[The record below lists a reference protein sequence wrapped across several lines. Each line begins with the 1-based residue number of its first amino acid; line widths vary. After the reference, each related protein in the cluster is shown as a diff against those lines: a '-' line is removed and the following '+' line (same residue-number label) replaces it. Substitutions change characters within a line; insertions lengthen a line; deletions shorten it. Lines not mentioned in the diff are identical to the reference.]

1 MKAACVE
8 TQGPPENLH
17 IADFPQPVPGPGQ
30 VLVRVSCSALNPIDI
45 YLRAGSIPMP
55 VPKPFIPGCDFAG
68 VVESLGEGV
77 DQFRLG
83 ERVWGSN
90 QGLLGRQGTLAE
102 FVCSDECWV
111 YPSPAEVPDET
122 LAAAALT
129 GITAH
134 LALFESGKLEAGQR
148 LFIPGGT
155 GGVGALLVQMGA
167 ILGAEVIT
175 TAGSPEKADLCRSWG
190 AAHVIDHRHDDVATR
205 LKEYV
210 AKKPLDLWVETQ
222 REPDFDLMVTSLA
235 RGGRMV
241 LMAGR
246 TARPVFPVGPFYVKG
261 LNLTGFAMFN
271 TSAERQR
278 QAAAAVS
285 QSLAQRRLQ
294 VRVGAAYP
302 LAEAA
307 QAHAFLEANT
317 LGMAGTLTGKV
328 VVRVKG

>member
-1 MKAACVE
+1 M
-8 TQGPPENLH
+8 
-17 IADFPQPVPGPGQ
+17 
-30 VLVRVSCSALNPIDI
+30 
-45 YLRAGSIPMP
+45 
-55 VPKPFIPGCDFAG
+55 
-68 VVESLGEGV
+68 
-77 DQFRLG
+77 
-83 ERVWGSN
+83 
-90 QGLLGRQGTLAE
+90 
-102 FVCSDECWV
+102 
-111 YPSPAEVPDET
+111 
-122 LAAAALT
+122 
-129 GITAH
+129 
-134 LALFESGKLEAGQR
+134 
-148 LFIPGGT
+148 
-155 GGVGALLVQMGA
+155 
-167 ILGAEVIT
+167 
-175 TAGSPEKADLCRSWG
+175 
-190 AAHVIDHRHDDVATR
+190 IDHRHDDVATR

-222 REPDFDLMVTSLA
+222 REPDFDLMVTSMA
-235 RGGRMV
+235 PGGRMV